1 MLLRFRSFSRKHSLL
16 SEGALERSLWS
27 NFRDKRSLVSTSLPN
42 DFHPF
47 SIPFSI
53 QEKNT
58 RSSLLIQIN
67 LLRRNNNAFISGIYN
82 PLHLISRRPN
92 NRVLSRLTGSG
103 ISNLR
108 PTHQARK
115 PFYTTQCRQKNLAS
129 QENYASESHQA
140 MMPRLSKV
148 GRTFCDRM
156 VSYGRVH
163 FFNFQKI
170 ILLCMKN

>member
-1 MLLRFRSFSRKHSLL
+1 MFLHFRSLSRKHIRISK
-16 SEGALERSLWS
+16 GALERSLWS
-27 NFRDKRSLVSTSLPN
+27 NFREIRSLVSTSLRN

-67 LLRRNNNAFISGIYN
+67 LLRRNNNAFSSGIYY
-82 PLHLISRRPN
+82 PFHLISRCSN
-92 NRVLSRLTGSG
+92 NRVLSRVKRSG
-103 ISNLR
+103 ISTLHA
-108 PTHQARK
+108 THQARK